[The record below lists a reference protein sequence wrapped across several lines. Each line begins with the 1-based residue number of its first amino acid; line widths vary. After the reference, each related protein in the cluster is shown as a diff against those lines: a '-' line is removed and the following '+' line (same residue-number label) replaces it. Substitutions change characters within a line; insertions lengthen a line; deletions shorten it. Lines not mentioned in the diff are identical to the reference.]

1 MSATYFF
8 VVAIYFIIKMI
19 ISKNSKR
26 KNICINGIIAISVIC
41 IILGID
47 KMTINIGK
55 PLYDLLGV
63 SITANTSRMESIF
76 GYPNMFAINTYISYF
91 LLLGKIL
98 SEKEKKYKIIDII
111 LIVMHIIVI
120 FLSGSR
126 ITIAMLTVF
135 TIIYVYVQ
143 FKDKCKNIPIKK
155 VLQFLGIGLMVCIVI
170 IIFILNMKSDLVL
183 FSNKG
188 EEDTYSK
195 KEIPV
200 QADTDYVLKM
210 EIETQGSSDTTK
222 RDYGITIKQL
232 DKNNNFI
239 SNTSNRVGTY
249 NGVFEISFKTDVNT
263 KYINIIFSC
272 SEITDYTKFV
282 VKKLTLNDKELTVNY
297 RFIPVE
303 IVDRIVYTNI
313 RSNSVIERF
322 TIITDGIDI
331 IKKYPMTIL
340 TGMGGNTWEYK
351 FEEVIDYE
359 YDVPQMHNFIL
370 QLVLESGIITAI
382 IYILI
387 IAFTIKNMLKL
398 EKNPVNLGIIFAV
411 LGVFL
416 HSLVDYELDNIII
429 LIEFFILMSL
439 LHEKKEAN
447 KYNVYMVYITAIVS
461 IILSGIMCGNMLKTR
476 NAVIK
481 SYKEL
486 GNQKNIQILENTIK
500 NERYFQ
506 YDIYTTYVYNLISL
520 HDETY
525 KTKIEEYT
533 KIIKNN
539 LSEDKYI
546 SDFEQAIE
554 ILENREE

>member
-8 VVAIYFIIKMI
+8 AVAMYFIIKMA

-26 KNICINGIIAISVIC
+26 KNICINGIIVISVVC

-47 KMTINIGK
+47 KMTLNIGK
-55 PLYDLLGV
+55 SIYDLLGV

-91 LLLGKIL
+91 LLLGKVL

-111 LIVMHIIVI
+111 LIVIHIIAI

-126 ITIAMLTVF
+126 ITIAMLAVF
-135 TIIYVYVQ
+135 TIIYMYIQ
-143 FKDKCKNIPIKK
+143 FKDKYKNIPIKK
-155 VLQFLGIGLMVCIVI
+155 VGKILGLSLIVLI
-170 IIFILNMKSDLVL
+170 IIIAFILNMKSDLVL
-183 FSNKG
+183 FNKKG
-188 EEDTYSK
+188 EDDTYSK

-239 SNTSNRVGTY
+239 SNTNNRVGTY
-249 NGVFEISFKTDVNT
+249 NGVFEMSFKTDVNT

-303 IVDRIVYTNI
+303 IVDRIVYANI

-322 TIITDGIDI
+322 TIIKDGIKI
-331 IKKYPMTIL
+331 IKKYPITIL
-340 TGMGGNTWEYK
+340 TGMGGNTWKYK
-351 FEEVIDYE
+351 FEEVIGYE

-382 IYILI
+382 AYVLI
-387 IAFTIKNMLKL
+387 IVFTIKNMLKL
-398 EKNPVNLGIIFAV
+398 KKNFVNLGIMFAF

-416 HSLVDYELDNIII
+416 HSLVDYELDHIII
-429 LIEFFILMSL
+429 LFEFFILISL
-439 LHEKKEAN
+439 LHEKKKKS
-447 KYNVYMVYITAIVS
+447 KYNVYIVYVTTIIS
-461 IILSGIMCGNMLKTR
+461 IILSGIVCGNMLKTR

-486 GNQKNIQILENTIK
+486 GNQKSIQILENTIE

-520 HDETY
+520 HDEAY
-525 KTKIEEYT
+525 NSKIEECT

>member
-8 VVAIYFIIKMI
+8 AVAMYFIIKMA

-26 KNICINGIIAISVIC
+26 KNICINGIIVISVVC

-47 KMTINIGK
+47 KMTLNIGK
-55 PLYDLLGV
+55 SIYDLLGV
-63 SITANTSRMESIF
+63 SITENISRMESIF

-91 LLLGKIL
+91 LLLGKVL

-111 LIVMHIIVI
+111 LIVIHIIAI

-126 ITIAMLTVF
+126 ITIAMLAVF
-135 TIIYVYVQ
+135 TIIYMYIQ
-143 FKDKCKNIPIKK
+143 FKDKYKNIPIKK
-155 VLQFLGIGLMVCIVI
+155 VGKILGLSLIVLI
-170 IIFILNMKSDLVL
+170 IIIAFILNMKSDLVL
-183 FSNKG
+183 FNKKG
-188 EEDTYSK
+188 EDDTYSK

-239 SNTSNRVGTY
+239 SNTNNRVGTY
-249 NGVFEISFKTDVNT
+249 NGVFEMSFKTDVNT

-303 IVDRIVYTNI
+303 IVDRIVYANI

-322 TIITDGIDI
+322 TIIKDGIKI
-331 IKKYPMTIL
+331 IKKYPITIL
-340 TGMGGNTWEYK
+340 TGMGGNTWKYK
-351 FEEVIDYE
+351 FEEVIGYE

-382 IYILI
+382 AYVLI
-387 IAFTIKNMLKL
+387 IVFTIKNMLKL
-398 EKNPVNLGIIFAV
+398 KKNFVNLGIMFAF

-416 HSLVDYELDNIII
+416 HSLVDYELDHIII
-429 LIEFFILMSL
+429 LFEFFILISL
-439 LHEKKEAN
+439 LHEKKKKS
-447 KYNVYMVYITAIVS
+447 KYNVYIVYVTTIIS
-461 IILSGIMCGNMLKTR
+461 IILSGIVCGNMLKTR

-486 GNQKNIQILENTIK
+486 GNQKSIQILENTIE

-520 HDETY
+520 HDEAY
-525 KTKIEEYT
+525 NSKIEECT